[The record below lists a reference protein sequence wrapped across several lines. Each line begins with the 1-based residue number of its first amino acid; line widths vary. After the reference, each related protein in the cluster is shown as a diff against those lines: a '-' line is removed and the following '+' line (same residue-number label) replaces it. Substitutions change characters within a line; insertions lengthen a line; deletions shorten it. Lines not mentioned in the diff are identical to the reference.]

1 MTREARIGI
10 FVAAAFLILAVFIF
24 IVGDLAV
31 IFRKAGYPLS
41 VEFPSAAGLEKR
53 APVKMAGVSIGMVKD
68 IRLSGRKARVDM
80 DIDAGVR
87 VPKDSAVTFSMSGL
101 LGEKTVEIVPGAS
114 EEPSAPGDMLAGK
127 MTMGFEDLGP
137 MLGSVGDKIKSAGDA
152 ITETLGPETRA
163 SLGRTIESLAG
174 LSAELR
180 ALVERNQA
188 GIAKTVQGAQTT
200 AETLDRAV
208 KEVGEAAR
216 ETIGLIQD
224 IAAENRDSLK
234 INLEKIKTLTGQLEK
249 SLEILNA
256 ALEKINRGEGTLG
269 KVIQDPELYDKA
281 EGVLDKI
288 GKTAGDLSSLKAT
301 VDLETGYFGESSKL
315 RSALGAGIRLD
326 GGASLSVGLVRDP
339 WRQTFT
345 LSLQGGYRRG
355 SIAGRAGFIES
366 EFGVGMDLF
375 ALGDRWVTSLE
386 GFDFNRAT
394 SPHLRLSTRF
404 YPVRNVFL
412 MVGADDFTLAGRR
425 DVYFGLGFSV
435 R

>member
-1 MTREARIGI
+1 MTREARIGM
-10 FVAAAFLILAVFIF
+10 FVAVAFLILAVFIF

-31 IFRKAGYPLS
+31 LFRKAGYPLS

-53 APVKMAGVSIGMVKD
+53 APVKMAGVSIGVVKD
-68 IRLSGRKARVDM
+68 ITLSGRKARVDM
-80 DIDAGVR
+80 DIDAGIR
-87 VPKDSAVTFSMSGL
+87 VPKDSTVTFSMSGL
-101 LGEKTVEIVPGAS
+101 LGEKTVEIVPGAA
-114 EEPSAPGDMLAGK
+114 EEFCAPGAMLSGK
-127 MTMGFEDLGP
+127 MTVGFEDLGP

-152 ITETLGPETRA
+152 ITETLGPETRTNLVRA
-163 SLGRTIESLAG
+163 IENLAD
-174 LSAELR
+174 LSAELETLIR
-180 ALVERNQA
+180 RNQDGIGKTIQEA
-188 GIAKTVQGAQTT
+188 GRT
-200 AETLDRAV
+200 AEALERSVKDVSAAAQETL
-208 KEVGEAAR
+208 
-216 ETIGLIQD
+216 GLIKD

-234 INLEKIKTLTGQLEK
+234 L
-249 SLEILNA
+249 SLERIKDLVGRIETSLELMSS

-269 KVIQDPELYDKA
+269 KIIQDPGLYTKA
-281 EGVLDKI
+281 EGVIDKI
-288 GKTAGDLSSLKAT
+288 GKTAGTLSSLNAT
-301 VDLETGYFGESSKL
+301 FDLETGYFGDSGKV
-315 RSALGAGIRLD
+315 RSVLGGGILFD
-326 GGASLSVGLVRDP
+326 GGASLSAGLVRDP

-355 SIAGRAGFIES
+355 GIAGRAGFIES
-366 EFGVGMDLF
+366 EFGVGMDVF

-404 YPVRNVFL
+404 FPVRNVFL

>member
-31 IFRKAGYPLS
+31 VFRKAGYPLS
-41 VEFPSAAGLEKR
+41 VVFPSAAGLEKR
-53 APVKMAGVSIGMVKD
+53 APVKMAGVSIGLVKD
-68 IRLSGRKARVDM
+68 IKLSGRQARVDM

-87 VPKDSAVTFSMSGL
+87 VPKDSSVTFSMAGL
-101 LGEKTVEIVPGAS
+101 LGEKTVEIIPGAS
-114 EEPSAPGDMLAGK
+114 EESCAPGDMLAGK

-152 ITETLGPETRA
+152 ITETLGPETRTN
-163 SLGRTIESLAG
+163 LGRAIENLAG
-174 LSAELR
+174 ATAELQTLIR
-180 ALVERNQA
+180 RNQA
-188 GIAKTVQGAQTT
+188 GIEKTVRETGQT
-200 AETLDRAV
+200 AETLERSV
-208 KEVGEAAR
+208 KEVSAAAQ
-216 ETIGLIQD
+216 ETIGLIKD
-224 IAAENRDSLK
+224 MAAENRDSLK
-234 INLEKIKTLTGQLEK
+234 LSLEKIKDLVGRLEK
-249 SLEILNA
+249 SLELMSS

-288 GKTAGDLSSLKAT
+288 GKTAGTLSSLKAT

-366 EFGVGMDLF
+366 EFGVGMDVF
-375 ALGDRWVTSLE
+375 ALSDRWVTSLE